1 MQLLLISLI
10 VWAYISSGAHIIH
23 QRMQPK
29 LGVIAPDPVDH
40 TVLFDFSSPAATD
53 AWYARNDNVMGGISD
68 GYAQVS
74 PNKTMLFAGEIRFE
88 NNGGFASIQT
98 IFDTPRDISVYEGVV
113 IWMKGN
119 GDRFGIYLR
128 NGTGGLAY
136 QATFMTTGEWQE
148 IRLPFSAFRSIRSG
162 EPVVAPPFDPT
173 RLRSMSVMNGYN
185 QPGKF
190 AVEIRAIGVYVE

>member
-1 MQLLLISLI
+1 MSVFLAMMILWS
-10 VWAYISSGAHIIH
+10 YISPGVFAVQEYIASN
-23 QRMQPK
+23 R
-29 LGVIAPDPVDH
+29 GVIAADPTDH
-40 TVLFDFSSPAATD
+40 TVLFDFRSPNATA

-74 PNKTMLFAGEIRFE
+74 SNQTLLFAGDIRFE

-98 IFDTPRDISVYEGVV
+98 MFDTPRDISAYDGVV
-113 IWMKGN
+113 VWMKGN

-162 EPVVAPPFDPT
+162 EPVIAPPFDPT

-190 AVEIRAIGVYVE
+190 AVEIQAIGVYVE

>member
-1 MQLLLISLI
+1 MTGLLLN
-10 VWAYISSGAHIIH
+10 IIMWFALSPGVYAFNDYVTAN
-23 QRMQPK
+23 R
-29 LGVIAPDPVDH
+29 GVIAEEDVDY
-40 TVLFDFSSPAATD
+40 TVLFDFSSNSVINS
-53 AWYARNDNVMGGISD
+53 WYARNDNVMGGISD
-68 GYAQVS
+68 GYLQPS
-74 PNKTMLFAGEIRFE
+74 PSQTLLFAGKIRFE

-98 IFDTPRDISVYEGVV
+98 IFDTPRNVAAYDGVV
-113 IWMKGN
+113 IWIKGN

-136 QATFMTTGEWQE
+136 QSTFLTTGEWQE
-148 IRLPFSAFRSIRSG
+148 VRLPFRSFRSIRSG

-185 QPGKF
+185 QPGDF

>member
-1 MQLLLISLI
+1 MSLLLISMML
-10 VWAYISSGAHIIH
+10 WAYISPGVQTVH
-23 QRMQPK
+23 QHVQANR
-29 LGVIAPDPVDH
+29 GVIAPDPVDH
-40 TVLFDFSSPAATD
+40 TVLFDFSRPAAAE

-74 PNKTMLFAGEIRFE
+74 PNQTLTFAGEIRFE

-98 IFDTPRDISVYEGVV
+98 IFDTPRDISAYDGVV
-113 IWMKGN
+113 VWMKGN

>member
-1 MQLLLISLI
+1 MSFVLISMM
-10 VWAYISSGAHIIH
+10 VWAYLSSGVQAFNDYV
-23 QRMQPK
+23 QANR
-29 LGVIAPDPVDH
+29 GVIAEDSVDY
-40 TVLFDFSSPAATD
+40 TVLFDFGTPAATS

-74 PNKTMLFAGEIRFE
+74 PNQTLLFAGEIRFE

-98 IFDTPRDISVYEGVV
+98 LFDTPRDISAYDGVV
-113 IWMKGN
+113 VWMKGN

-162 EPVVAPPFDPT
+162 EPVVAPPFDPS

>member
-1 MQLLLISLI
+1 MPLLMTIVMLWTSISPSVL
-10 VWAYISSGAHIIH
+10 SAH
-23 QRMQPK
+23 RYLPSNR
-29 LGVIAPDPVDH
+29 GVIAPDPVDH
-40 TVLFDFSSPAATD
+40 TVLFDFRSPAAAD

-68 GYAQVS
+68 GYAELTSAQ
-74 PNKTMLFAGEIRFE
+74 TLRFAGEIRFE

-98 IFDTPRDISVYEGVV
+98 IFDTPRDVSVYDGVV

-148 IRLPFSAFRSIRSG
+148 IRLPFRAFRSIRSG
-162 EPVVAPPFDPT
+162 EPVIAPPFDPT

-185 QPGKF
+185 QPGEF
-190 AVEIRAIGVYVE
+190 AVEIRAIGVYAE

>member
-1 MQLLLISLI
+1 VSIFLITMMLWS
-10 VWAYISSGAHIIH
+10 YISPGVHAVHEYVQSK
-23 QRMQPK
+23 R
-29 LGVIAPDPVDH
+29 GVIAADPIEH
-40 TVLFDFSSPAATD
+40 TVLFDFSTRAATD

-74 PNKTMLFAGEIRFE
+74 PNQTMIFAGDIRFE

-98 IFDTPRDISVYEGVV
+98 IFDTPRNIAAYDGVV

-136 QATFMTTGEWQE
+136 QATFMTTGDWQE

-162 EPVVAPPFDPT
+162 EPVFAPPFDQT

>member
-1 MQLLLISLI
+1 MITFVIQVVFL
-10 VWAYISSGAHIIH
+10 VVASSGIQALNDFLHANRG
-23 QRMQPK
+23 Q
-29 LGVIAPDPVDH
+29 IAEESGDY
-40 TVLFDFSSPAATD
+40 TVLFDFRSPAATS
-53 AWYARNDNVMGGISD
+53 AWYARNDNVMGGISE

-74 PNKTMLFAGEIRFE
+74 TNNTLLFAGDIRFE

-98 IFDTPRDISVYEGVV
+98 IFDIPRDVSAYDGVV
-113 IWMKGN
+113 VWMKGN

-136 QATFMTTGEWQE
+136 QATFLTSGEWQE
-148 IRLPFSAFRSIRSG
+148 IRLPFRAFRSIRSG
-162 EPVVAPPFDPT
+162 EPVVAPPFDQT

>member
-1 MQLLLISLI
+1 MSFVLISMLF
-10 VWAYISSGAHIIH
+10 WAYLSSGVQALTDYVHAN
-23 QRMQPK
+23 R
-29 LGVIAPDPVDH
+29 GVIAEDSVDY
-40 TVLFDFSSPAATD
+40 TVLFDFSTPAATS

-74 PNKTMLFAGEIRFE
+74 PNQTLLFAGEIRFE

-98 IFDTPRDISVYEGVV
+98 LFDTPRDISAYDGVV

-148 IRLPFSAFRSIRSG
+148 VRLPFSAFRSIRSG
-162 EPVVAPPFDPT
+162 EPVMAPPFDPT

>member
-1 MQLLLISLI
+1 
-10 VWAYISSGAHIIH
+10 
-23 QRMQPK
+23 
-29 LGVIAPDPVDH
+29 
-40 TVLFDFSSPAATD
+40 
-53 AWYARNDNVMGGISD
+53 
-68 GYAQVS
+68 
-74 PNKTMLFAGEIRFE
+74 
-88 NNGGFASIQT
+88 
-98 IFDTPRDISVYEGVV
+98 
-113 IWMKGN
+113 MKGN

-136 QATFMTTGEWQE
+136 QATFMTTGDWQE

-162 EPVVAPPFDPT
+162 EPVFAPPFDQT